1 MQFFHGK
8 YENPTRWPQHHRALW
23 HYRVLLWTLW
33 EIVMFVTIMQ
43 RTQKCSHRGEG
54 PLSVLQHTFQPRSW
68 LEFWITAFQLARREW
83 VPSSKNPVC
92 LERLSSGCRARKSC
106 FLNVPSL
113 LSWGWFL
120 YSVHCSGE
128 FYAIFLKSR
137 RLFGRSAYLRIVER
151 IEWSSI
157 HLLQFIWNLHNSLG
171 YQFIKLA
178 LESFG
183 GSNCH
188 LSCEF

>member
-1 MQFFHGK
+1 MTPYVILGETQFLWSSVVAFSKQRWQIDFCATLWLKKFQFICWYLMQFFHGK
-8 YENPTRWPQHHRALW
+8 YENPTRWPQHNRALW

-43 RTQKCSHRGEG
+43 RTQKSSHRGEG

-92 LERLSSGCRARKSC
+92 LELLSSGCRARKSC

-120 YSVHCSGE
+120 YSVYCSGDR
-128 FYAIFLKSR
+128 KS
-137 RLFGRSAYLRIVER
+137 VV
-151 IEWSSI
+151 
-157 HLLQFIWNLHNSLG
+157 
-171 YQFIKLA
+171 
-178 LESFG
+178 
-183 GSNCH
+183 
-188 LSCEF
+188 